1 MPGLRG
7 RSMRCPVCDQEYGH
21 TPGCPE
27 DIPIRKTYC
36 ITYKESIIK
45 ECVTYARCE
54 EDAIENFNNGI
65 IYNEKIIDEE
75 DQIEA
80 IERTN

>member
-1 MPGLRG
+1 
-7 RSMRCPVCDQEYGH
+7 MRCPVCDQEYGH

-27 DIPIRKTYC
+27 DIPLWKTYC

-75 DQIEA
+75 DRIEA

>member
-1 MPGLRG
+1 
-7 RSMRCPVCDQEYGH
+7 MRCPVCDQEFGH
-21 TPGCPE
+21 VPGCPE
-27 DIPIRKTYC
+27 DNPLWKSFC

-45 ECVTYARCE
+45 ECITYARSE

-65 IYNEKIIDEE
+65 IYDEKIIDEE
-75 DQIEA
+75 AQIEA

>member
-1 MPGLRG
+1 
-7 RSMRCPVCDQEYGH
+7 MRCSVCDQEFGH
-21 TPGCPE
+21 APGCPE
-27 DIPIRKTYC
+27 GNPLWKSFC

-45 ECVTYARCE
+45 ECVTYARSE

-65 IYNEKIIDEE
+65 IYDEKIIDEE
-75 DQIEA
+75 AQIEG